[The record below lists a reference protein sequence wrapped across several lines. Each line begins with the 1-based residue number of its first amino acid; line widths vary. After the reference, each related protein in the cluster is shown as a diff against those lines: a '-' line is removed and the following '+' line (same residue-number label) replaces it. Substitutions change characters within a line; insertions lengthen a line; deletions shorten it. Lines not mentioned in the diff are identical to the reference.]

1 MGTAEAQPL
10 GTAEAQPFIDAA
22 RCRLRELQSAL
33 VADNSVHVTFAGQG
47 GSIALGTGL
56 AVDQW
61 QAAFGARGDAARLL
75 LVAELERGVEQLR
88 GEFPRRVHI
97 GRVSGADASATQIM
111 VWGANASNADLQNG
125 TRIQGSGQAAAMG
138 VQKPGV
144 FGIITTPLC
153 GPPPPSRRCVS
164 PARTSRPREEP
175 GSGNPRPRQVE
186 RREPRVSQE
195 AAAARAELARLQAL
209 QADGGGPS
217 NLDTLIAECFEA
229 VEIAEDIEAAEAAE
243 ATPMP
248 TAAELMPPPPPPL
261 RPRNARAPMTSAEKA
276 HKYLQRAAKVALAIR
291 KGEGQRAE
299 LWVRL
304 GYLLREADTW
314 TDKAREEEPLQ
325 HDYRHEPLTLTG
337 VSADDV
343 MPYIPYGIWDPI
355 GPDHWVSRDGEYR
368 WGELHLWQD
377 PLSPGQWIAT
387 SGIAWAAWH
396 EDHDAHEVEGDV
408 QFSSDENGLA
418 PWEGT
423 FCNGRLCFTRL
434 PRMPM

>member
-1 MGTAEAQPL
+1 MGDGDAAEERRRQRAEKAREQRAAQAVAAGREPGQRGRPSGKAPMGTAEAQPL

-153 GPPPPSRRCVS
+153 GPPPPSRLPCNRD
-164 PARTSRPREEP
+164 ADATEA
-175 GSGNPRPRQVE
+175 E
-186 RREPRVSQE
+186 RDAADNCDAADSDEE
-195 AAAARAELARLQAL
+195 AAAEWYERDPADLARQ
-209 QADGGGPS
+209 
-217 NLDTLIAECFEA
+217 
-229 VEIAEDIEAAEAAE
+229 AAE
-243 ATPMP
+243 ATAEVAKAVRVAE
-248 TAAELMPPPPPPL
+248 AAQSFQAWQVVIKLIGD
-261 RPRNARAPMTSAEKA
+261 AEDA
-276 HKYLQRAAKVALAIR
+276 ASRAAKRAAALEAAQGSTEESQASACLSLDVLRPPQHVLPGCRRWVQVGPEHWMSEKVKGIR
-291 KGEGQRAE
+291 LPDGRAH
-299 LWVRL
+299 LWRAP
-304 GYLLREADTW
+304 RS
-314 TDKAREEEPLQ
+314 
-325 HDYRHEPLTLTG
+325 G
-337 VSADDV
+337 VWHVTSLHG
-343 MPYIPYGIWDPI
+343 MGS
-355 GPDHWVSRDGEYR
+355 GGEYPDLTSDFD
-368 WGELHLWQD
+368 G
-377 PLSPGQWIAT
+377 PSPCGLYEDGWVCFRPSGSACAST
-387 SGIAWAAWH
+387 SGS
-396 EDHDAHEVEGDV
+396 G
-408 QFSSDENGLA
+408 
-418 PWEGT
+418 
-423 FCNGRLCFTRL
+423 
-434 PRMPM
+434 